1 MPQNIVLRILRSK
14 EVSMKRTVSIL
25 TALVVFVA
33 LSVPCFANTSD
44 RFQGGLKRVVTS
56 PFQVSD
62 NVRTE
67 GSNAKFLPF
76 GLTGGFL
83 KGCFYMV
90 KEIVGGTMD
99 IVTSPIDSMHR

>member
-1 MPQNIVLRILRSK
+1 
-14 EVSMKRTVSIL
+14 MKRTVSIL
-25 TALVVFVA
+25 IVLGVLS
-33 LSVPCFANTSD
+33 LSVPGFAGTSE
-44 RFQGGLKRVVTS
+44 RFRGGFRRVMTS

-67 GSNAKFLPF
+67 GNNAKFLPF

-90 KEIVGGTMD
+90 KEIISGTMD
-99 IVTSPIDSMHR
+99 MATSPVDSMHK

>member
-1 MPQNIVLRILRSK
+1 V
-14 EVSMKRTVSIL
+14 VGFMKRLISIFL
-25 TALVVFVA
+25 LFLIIAWSTPSYAGIGE
-33 LSVPCFANTSD
+33 
-44 RFQGGLKRVVTS
+44 RFRDGFKRVMTS

-90 KEIVGGTMD
+90 KELVSGTVD
-99 IVTSPIDSMHR
+99 IVTSPVDMTQK

>member
-1 MPQNIVLRILRSK
+1 MVNMKRVASILIVLAMFS
-14 EVSMKRTVSIL
+14 
-25 TALVVFVA
+25 
-33 LSVPCFANTSD
+33 LSTQGFADTSG
-44 RFQGGLKRVVTS
+44 RFRGGFKRVMTS

-67 GSNAKFLPF
+67 GNNAKFLPF

-90 KEIVGGTMD
+90 KEMVGGTMD
-99 IVTSPIDSMHR
+99 MVTSPIESINK